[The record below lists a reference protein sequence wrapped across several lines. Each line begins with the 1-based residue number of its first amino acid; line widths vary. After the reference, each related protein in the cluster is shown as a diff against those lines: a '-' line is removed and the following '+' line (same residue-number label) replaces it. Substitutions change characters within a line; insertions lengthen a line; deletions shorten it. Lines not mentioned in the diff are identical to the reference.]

1 MTTSYAIP
9 ATNILPPI
17 QEHTIWYQI
26 AQAPHRHVTSPKV
39 HGGPQDPCGEDEH
52 HGIRSRTIGSQLA
65 SLVALPTIMDALQKT
80 MKEVGDH
87 VQFVSIAEK
96 RIEIGNHSSSSSM
109 LGIDGFIYKDI

>member
-1 MTTSYAIP
+1 MTTSYALP
-9 ATNILPPI
+9 ATNIPPPI

-26 AQAPHRHVTSPKV
+26 AQAPHRHGTSPKV

>member
-1 MTTSYAIP
+1 
-9 ATNILPPI
+9 
-17 QEHTIWYQI
+17 
-26 AQAPHRHVTSPKV
+26 
-39 HGGPQDPCGEDEH
+39 
-52 HGIRSRTIGSQLA
+52 
-65 SLVALPTIMDALQKT
+65 MDALQKT